1 MAMGEKRTR
10 LLAGDCP
17 AVIGDLRSSHAKQP
31 TLMRSLAAP
40 ADARDIASGTHNTRH
55 ARLLRSLALLALA
68 LVAGCAQVAA
78 NAPTSATGVA
88 SWYGPGFHGRR
99 TATGER
105 YDQFQLTAAHRT
117 WPLGS
122 HVRVTNLENG
132 RRVIV
137 RINDRGP
144 YVAGRAIDLS
154 LAAARRLGMVGQ
166 GTAPVQLDPIRALG
180 EVPLRVAWA
189 VQVGAYRDAE
199 RAREAR
205 DAISALAPASGPP
218 LRGLQRRP
226 YVTRIDR
233 DGAPLYR
240 VRIGPCPAHD
250 EARQIAG
257 ELRDRG
263 LRPLVVEENVAA
275 L

>member
-1 MAMGEKRTR
+1 MGEKCTR
-10 LLAGDCP
+10 LPGFDSP
-17 AVIGDLRSSHAKQP
+17 AARGPLRQRGS
-31 TLMRSLAAP
+31 RAP
-40 ADARDIASGTHNTRH
+40 FSARV
-55 ARLLRSLALLALA
+55 RLLRSLAMLALA
-68 LVAGCAQVAA
+68 LVAGCAQIAA
-78 NAPTSATGVA
+78 NTPTTATGVA

-105 YDQFQLTAAHRT
+105 YDQLQLTAAHRT

-122 HVRVTNLENG
+122 HVRVTHLGNG
-132 RRVIV
+132 RNVIV

-166 GTAPVQLDPIRALG
+166 GTAPVQLEPILVPG
-180 EVPLRVAWA
+180 ETPLRVAWA

-205 DAISALAPASGPP
+205 DAISALAPTSGPP

-250 EARQIAG
+250 EARQIAS